1 VTSAFASQ
9 STGLKVKG
17 DGLHFPPDN
26 YDPSYQWG
34 ECPSF
39 VPGTISSLRAASLRS
54 HMCTRLSSL
63 LSQASVRTS
72 AVLPGARLEDLR
84 AEGRLKAC
92 VVDQTGD
99 NDF

>member
-1 VTSAFASQ
+1 MTSAFASQ

-54 HMCTRLSSL
+54 HMCTLVSL
-63 LSQASVRTS
+63 HCCHRPPFAPRQYFPAPVSKTY
-72 AVLPGARLEDLR
+72 G
-84 AEGRLKAC
+84 LKL
-92 VVDQTGD
+92 G
-99 NDF
+99 